1 MKYEKAFRDYFSK
14 LTLFSADDA
23 YRFLSRYGA
32 DYPYSKVFLHNM
44 VTSGKLHRIK
54 KGIFTFS
61 RNEALYGFAYRPFY
75 YGMEFALSIRK
86 LWTQQANPVI
96 MTLTR
101 ANAGVRN
108 ILGTNVIIR
117 RIAENAFFG
126 FEYLNYM
133 DLFIPVSRP
142 EKIFLDFIYYGVNLD
157 RETLINLVNIIQ
169 PDVLKE
175 YARKLGERYSVS
187 ALRKFYNLSQN
198 MA

>member
-32 DYPYSKVFLHNM
+32 DYAYSKVFLHNM

-96 MTLTR
+96 MTLTK